1 MPIDVRGIENAE
13 MPVASVNI
21 INLQLI
27 RTWAFTHLITQC
39 LLNYFSADSI
49 SRFQIK
55 CTLYLCKQMT
65 SCHFGLGTFPLSP
78 DLSLVFHS
86 LVSITAAQQ
95 GTQKCVFL
103 GQWQY
108 ATMLQTNRHHGK
120 V

>member
-13 MPVASVNI
+13 NACGERKHYK
-21 INLQLI
+21 LTI
-27 RTWAFTHLITQC
+27 RTWAFTHLNTQC
-39 LLNYFSADSI
+39 SLYYFSADSI